1 MPYDDES
8 AQNAVSR
15 ETDEPVSIR
24 LRTAGDIASF
34 ENDYATEATP
44 LAAAAEHT
52 LLARGAA
59 GNRPPLPRPA
69 STRVIVSAN
78 QKGGV
83 GKTTSTVNVAAALA
97 QLGLRVLVI
106 DLDPQG
112 NASTALNIEHRR
124 GVPSTYDLL
133 VDGATVADVVQACP
147 DQDRL
152 WVVPATIDLAGA
164 EIELVAAFSR
174 ELKLRKALDSAQ
186 SEFDYVL
193 IDCPPSLGLLTINAL
208 SAAREVVVPIQCE
221 YYALEGLGQLLKNIN
236 LVQSSLNPNL
246 SLTGIVLT
254 MYDSRTR
261 LAEQVAGEV
270 RSHFPGKVFSPPV
283 PRSVRLSE
291 APSFGQPI
299 ALYDPRSRGA
309 QAYLRVSWQLAARRI
324 GWEEEE
330 PEESDDPHVI
340 RPDEPEYAWEGITGQ
355 KSIEGEE

>member
-1 MPYDDES
+1 MNSVD
-8 AQNAVSR
+8 
-15 ETDEPVSIR
+15 
-24 LRTAGDIASF
+24 
-34 ENDYATEATP
+34 
-44 LAAAAEHT
+44 
-52 LLARGAA
+52 GAW
-59 GNRPPLPRPA
+59 PRPQEVRIIA
-69 STRVIVSAN
+69 FAN

-83 GKTTSTVNVAAALA
+83 GKSTSAVNMGAWLALNGA
-97 QLGLRVLVI
+97 RVLVV
-106 DLDPQG
+106 DLDPQS
-112 NASTALNIEHRR
+112 NASTGLGISPHRVS
-124 GVPSTYDLL
+124 GNTYQIL
-133 VDGATVADVVQACP
+133 VDDLPVEDAIEATQIKNLFCVAS
-147 DQDRL
+147 
-152 WVVPATIDLAGA
+152 TIDLAGA

-324 GWEEEE
+324 GWEEE